1 MPYPHFRKGN
11 GSRSQ
16 STRYR
21 KVLLWYYSYLNI
33 IWMDAGAAEVVLAC
47 RDMDKAEKAAN
58 EIEKETGNKVTT
70 LKLDLASLASI
81 RASTE
86 QLKARHPSIHI
97 LINNA
102 G

>member
-1 MPYPHFRKGN
+1 MA
-11 GSRSQ
+11 
-16 STRYR
+16 
-21 KVLLWYYSYLNI
+21 
-33 IWMDAGAAEVVLAC
+33 AGAAEVVLAC
-47 RDMDKAEKAAN
+47 RDMGKAEKAAN